1 MKTSQDRSLVINGR
15 FLGRRATG
23 VDRFAFETVRAIDQL
38 IAAGDPIVAGLRAQI
53 VVPAALAGMPNPFS
67 HVQLRASG
75 KGGGLRWEQFAL
87 PQAVRG
93 GLLLNLC
100 NSGPLL
106 YRSQVTVLHDAA
118 PARVPDSYSR
128 SFVAWYRLMAPSIG
142 RIARRVITVSEF
154 SRRELCEAYRIPLDK
169 IGVVHESGEHMLRM
183 HGAQDAQERALETAG
198 LVSNAVAGA
207 SEVAREAAREGARE
221 VAGAGVCEVAPERV
235 LESAGER
242 PFVLAVGSLNRH
254 KNFQLVAEAAQLI
267 RDAQFDIVVVGGGDA
282 RVYGA
287 SGAVLPGFVK
297 HLGYVSDEALVSLYR
312 RAACFVYPSRYEGF
326 GLPPVEALALGCPV
340 IASRLPSVV
349 EACGDAVLYTSPDDP
364 AQLAALLE
372 RVTADAALRETL
384 RARGRERTAALTWR
398 ATAVKLIEEISP
410 WLM

>member
-1 MKTSQDRSLVINGR
+1 MKTPQARPLVINGR

-23 VDRFAFETVRAIDQL
+23 VDRFAFETVRAIDEL
-38 IAAGDPIVAGLRAQI
+38 MAARDPAVAGLRAEI
-53 VVPAALAGMPNPFS
+53 VVPAALADMTNPFA

-154 SRRELCEAYRIPLDK
+154 SRRELCEAYRIPFAK
-169 IGVVHESGEHMLRM
+169 IGVVQESGEHMLRM
-183 HGAQDAQERALETAG
+183 RGVGD
-198 LVSNAVAGA
+198 
-207 SEVAREAAREGARE
+207 AREAGPDMHDAPD
-221 VAGAGVCEVAPERV
+221 AGVDAVAETLRQT
-235 LESAGER
+235 R

-254 KNFQLVAEAAQLI
+254 KNFQLVAEAAQRI

-287 SGAVLPGFVK
+287 SGGALPGFVK

-364 AQLAALLE
+364 AELAALLE

>member
-1 MKTSQDRSLVINGR
+1 MNTPQARPLVINGR

-23 VDRFAFETVRAIDQL
+23 VDRFAFETVRAIDEL

-75 KGGGLRWEQFAL
+75 KGNGLRWEQFAL

-100 NSGPLL
+100 NSGPLM

-154 SRRELCEAYRIPLDK
+154 SRRELCEAYRIPFAK
-169 IGVVHESGEHMLRM
+169 IGVVYESGEHMLRM
-183 HGAQDAQERALETAG
+183 LGAQDVGGQ
-198 LVSNAVAGA
+198 
-207 SEVAREAAREGARE
+207 
-221 VAGAGVCEVAPERV
+221 
-235 LESAGER
+235 GER

-287 SGAVLPGFVK
+287 SGGALPGFVK
-297 HLGYVSDEALVSLYR
+297 HLGYVSDAALVSLYR

-349 EACGDAVLYTSPDDP
+349 EACADAVLYTSPDDP

>member
-1 MKTSQDRSLVINGR
+1 MNTPQTRSLVINGR

-23 VDRFAFETVRAIDQL
+23 VDRFAFETVRAIDAL
-38 IAAGDPIVAGLRAQI
+38 IETRDPVVAGLRAEI
-53 VVPAALAGMPNPFS
+53 VVPAALGGMSNPFA
-67 HVQLRASG
+67 HVRLRASG
-75 KGGGLRWEQFAL
+75 QGGGLRWEQLAL
-87 PQAVRG
+87 PRAVRG

-154 SRRELCEAYRIPLDK
+154 SRRELCEAYRIPFAK
-169 IGVVHESGEHMLRM
+169 IGVVQESGEHMLRM
-183 HGAQDAQERALETAG
+183 
-198 LVSNAVAGA
+198 
-207 SEVAREAAREGARE
+207 REATQTPDAAGISGFP
-221 VAGAGVCEVAPERV
+221 VGAGEHA
-235 LESAGER
+235 R

-254 KNFQLVAEAAQLI
+254 KNFRLVAEAARQI
-267 RDAQFDIVVVGGGDA
+267 RDARFDIVVVGGGDP

-287 SGAVLPGFVK
+287 SGDALPDFVK
-297 HLGYVSDEALVSLYR
+297 HLGYVSDEELVSLYR

-384 RARGRERTAALTWR
+384 RERGRERTAALTWR

>member
-1 MKTSQDRSLVINGR
+1 MKTPQARPLVINGR

-23 VDRFAFETVRAIDQL
+23 VDRFAFETVRAIDEL
-38 IAAGDPIVAGLRAQI
+38 IEAGDPLVAGLQAQI
-53 VVPAALAGMPNPFS
+53 VVPAALADMPNPFT
-67 HVQLRASG
+67 HVRLRASG

-87 PQAVRG
+87 PQAAGG

-154 SRRELCEAYRIPLDK
+154 SRRELCEAYRIPFAK
-169 IGVVHESGEHMLRM
+169 IGVVLESGEHMLRM
-183 HGAQDAQERALETAG
+183 RGAQDARDKQSGLADTAASTG
-198 LVSNAVAGA
+198 AAG
-207 SEVAREAAREGARE
+207 
-221 VAGAGVCEVAPERV
+221 
-235 LESAGER
+235 R

-254 KNFQLVAEAAQLI
+254 KNFQLVADAARLI
-267 RDAQFDIVVVGGGDA
+267 RDARFDIVVVGGGDP

-287 SGAVLPGFVK
+287 SGGSLPGFVK
-297 HLGYVSDEALVSLYR
+297 HLGYVSDEDLVGLYR

-340 IASRLPSVV
+340 IASRLPSVM

-364 AQLAALLE
+364 AQLAVLLE

-384 RARGRERTAALTWR
+384 RERGRERTAALTWR

>member
-1 MKTSQDRSLVINGR
+1 MPMKTPQARPLVINGR

-23 VDRFAFETVRAIDQL
+23 VDRFAFETVRAIDEL
-38 IAAGDPIVAGLRAQI
+38 MAARDPAVAGLRAEI
-53 VVPAALAGMPNPFS
+53 VVPAALADMTNPFA

-154 SRRELCEAYRIPLDK
+154 SRRELCEAYRIPFAK
-169 IGVVHESGEHMLRM
+169 IGVVQESGEHMLRM
-183 HGAQDAQERALETAG
+183 RGVGD
-198 LVSNAVAGA
+198 
-207 SEVAREAAREGARE
+207 AREAGPDMHDAPD
-221 VAGAGVCEVAPERV
+221 AGVDAVAETLRQT
-235 LESAGER
+235 R

-254 KNFQLVAEAAQLI
+254 KNFQLVAEAAQRI

-287 SGAVLPGFVK
+287 SGGALPGFVK

-364 AQLAALLE
+364 AELAALLE

>member
-1 MKTSQDRSLVINGR
+1 MKTPQARPLVINGR

-23 VDRFAFETVRAIDQL
+23 VDRFAFETVRAIDEL
-38 IAAGDPIVAGLRAQI
+38 IEAGDPIVAGLQAQI
-53 VVPAALAGMPNPFS
+53 VVPATLADMPNPFA
-67 HVQLRASG
+67 HVTLRASG

-87 PQAVRG
+87 PQAAGG

-154 SRRELCEAYRIPLDK
+154 SRRELCEAYRIPFAK
-169 IGVVHESGEHMLRM
+169 IGVVQESGEHMLRM
-183 HGAQDAQERALETAG
+183 R
-198 LVSNAVAGA
+198 
-207 SEVAREAAREGARE
+207 GARDASDDAPSG
-221 VAGAGVCEVAPERV
+221 VANGAGRCATDAAASVGE
-235 LESAGER
+235 AGR
-242 PFVLAVGSLNRH
+242 PFVLAVGSQNRH
-254 KNFQLVAEAAQLI
+254 KNFQLVADAAQLI

-287 SGAVLPGFVK
+287 SGAALPDFVK
-297 HLGYVSDEALVSLYR
+297 HLGYVSDETLVSLYR